1 MHHVLSVGEIY
12 DKAIDLCLRN
22 AGKIALTLGL
32 FSLVGNTFNVLANRS
47 GDDKML
53 AKLHLRVHGAVL
65 NSGWYTAFGT
75 LTGFVIFPMV
85 EAGLCVLFDGAIRGK
100 PIGLNRFFSSP
111 LRRTGNVIVAAFL
124 SGIYAVVPAFAVA
137 IAYLIV
143 NGVFKQTA
151 VFAVSTVVTLGLV
164 VWLTSMLAFGVAV
177 GFARVA
183 LDAGRVVSSLR
194 LGIAKAFDKGNRRRA
209 LGVGA
214 PLFILLALGNLGC
227 YFLGVVAFGYT
238 GADAANV
245 VVQSIGDVVSW
256 SFTAAVATI
265 CYRNLAPLA

>member
-1 MHHVLSVGEIY
+1 MNHVLSVGEIY

-22 AGKIALTLGL
+22 AGKIAMTLGL

-47 GDDKML
+47 GDDKLL

-65 NSGWYTAFGT
+65 NSGWFSALGVLTA
-75 LTGFVIFPMV
+75 FVIFPMI
-85 EAGLCVLFDGAIRGK
+85 EAGLCVMFDGAIRGI

-111 LRRTGNVIVAAFL
+111 LRRTGNVVVAAFL
-124 SGIYAVVPAFAVA
+124 AGIYATVPALA
-137 IAYLIV
+137 ISIVYLIV
-143 NGVFKQTA
+143 IGMFNQTA
-151 VFAVSTVVTLGLV
+151 VFAVSSVVTIGLV
-164 VWLTSMLAFGVAV
+164 VWLTGMLAFGVAV

-194 LGIAKAFDKGNRRRA
+194 LGIARAFEKGNRRRA

-214 PLFILLALGNLGC
+214 PLFIVLALGNFGC
-227 YFLGVVAFGYT
+227 YFLGVVAFGFT

-245 VVQSIGDVVSW
+245 VVQSIGDCISW
-256 SFTAAVATI
+256 SLTAAVATI
-265 CYRNLAPLA
+265 CYRNLSPMA